1 MNGPDGFSSKT
12 PRRQNYRPLW
22 WMSPAA
28 IVASLVLP
36 LAIAVH
42 FYRPEYI
49 AVDRNFYHGFALILC
64 ILGLVV
70 FILGAT
76 IAAMARQAA
85 RSAEYSIEPRCLDL
99 IGGIAIVAYLLWFRN
114 IPFHPGL
121 IMDVISG
128 AKMNLR
134 EDIDTLPGITT
145 LVQFGVCYAVLYSIN
160 LSYGEKLP
168 RRHHVFFVL
177 LGLLALFRSLVW
189 SERLALIE
197 YFLPFILFYFAK
209 INDSAFMIR
218 RVFLFFIPYIS
229 MLLSLMV
236 FSIGE
241 YFRSWKFF
249 ADKNLDFASFM
260 LDRWIGY
267 YYTSMNNGAA
277 LFSLFIDKI
286 PDHKF
291 FFTFNWFYQ
300 LPGIGPWLYKTLEI
314 QFDPGRYVLT
324 NYLNPEFNVFSGIFP
339 IFFDFGI
346 FPGLLVWVA
355 AGVFYGTM
363 YAGFAARRGLG
374 LIVYPML
381 FISLL
386 ELLRQ
391 GYFFS
396 PRFVYILVACFI
408 SYAFF
413 RKPRAE
419 PSEARAEPPV
429 SGQIP
434 SGHISSRHIPS
445 GRSANSNSL
454 AATGHPRALLDARPD
469 AQFR

>member
-1 MNGPDGFSSKT
+1 MNRPDGFPSET
-12 PRRQNYRPLW
+12 PRQQNYRPLW

-28 IVASLVLP
+28 IIALLVLP

-49 AVDRNFYHGFALILC
+49 AVDRNFYDGFALILC

-76 IAAMARQAA
+76 IAAMAGRAA
-85 RSAEYSIEPRCLDL
+85 PAVQYSIEPRCLDL
-99 IGGIAIVAYLLWFRN
+99 IGGIAIVAYVIWFRD
-114 IPFHPGL
+114 IPLHPGL
-121 IMDVISG
+121 VLEVVSG

-134 EDIDTLPGITT
+134 DDIDTLPGITT

-168 RRHHVFFVL
+168 RRHHFFFVL
-177 LGLLALFRSLVW
+177 LGILALFRSLVW

-209 INDSAFMIR
+209 INNSAFGIR
-218 RVFLFFIPYIS
+218 RLVLFFVPYLS
-229 MLLSLMV
+229 LLLSLTF
-236 FSIGE
+236 FSVGE

-277 LFSLFIDKI
+277 LVSLFIDKI

-291 FFTFNWFYQ
+291 FFTLNWFYQ
-300 LPGIGPWLYKTLEI
+300 LPGIGQWLYRTMEVQI
-314 QFDPGRYVLT
+314 DPGQYVLT

-346 FPGLLVWVA
+346 FSGVLVWIA

-374 LIVYPML
+374 LIVYPTL

-391 GYFFS
+391 GYVFS
-396 PRFVYILVACFI
+396 QRFVYILVACFI

-419 PSEARAEPPV
+419 PSGARAKPPV

-434 SGHISSRHIPS
+434 SRP
-445 GRSANSNSL
+445 SANSNSPV
-454 AATGHPRALLDARPD
+454 ATGHPRALSGARPG
-469 AQFR
+469 AEFR